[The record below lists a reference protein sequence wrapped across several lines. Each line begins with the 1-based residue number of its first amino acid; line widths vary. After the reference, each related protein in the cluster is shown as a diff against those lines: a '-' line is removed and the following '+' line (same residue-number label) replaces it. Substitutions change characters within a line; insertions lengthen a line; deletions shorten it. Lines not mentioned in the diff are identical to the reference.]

1 MAIGAYFQ
9 PTGLTPETYEKAMNK
24 LEAEGHG
31 APKGRMYHIALDGPE
46 GMTVFN
52 VWNSPEEL
60 EAFFPI
66 MMPVLSEFGIDPGQP
81 QIMPVVGMMQG

>member
-9 PTGLTPETYEKAMNK
+9 PKGLTPENYEEAMKK
-24 LEAEGHG
+24 LEATGHG
-31 APKGRMYHIALDGPE
+31 APKGRMYHIALGGSD

-52 VWNSPEEL
+52 VWNSQEEL
-60 EAFFPI
+60 DAFFPI

-81 QIMPVVGMMQG
+81 QIMPVLGVIQG

>member
-9 PTGLTPETYEKAMNK
+9 PTGLTPENYAEAMKK
-24 LEAEGHG
+24 LEAAGHG
-31 APKGRMYHIALDGPE
+31 APEGRIFHIALGTPDG
-46 GMTVFN
+46 MSVFN

-60 EAFFPI
+60 EAFFPL

-81 QIMPVVGMMQG
+81 QIMPVLGMIEG